1 MTSVLHIDA
10 SPRAE
15 RSRSRDIAAHFLD
28 RLAQAQGD
36 IAVERYDLWDM
47 DLPELGGGMIEG
59 RYAMIMGG
67 EVAPDMRA
75 AWQAIERHVTAF
87 LAHDVFVVST
97 PMWNF
102 GIPYRLKHFI
112 DVVTQPRMAFTND
125 AQGNVIGHAAG
136 KRAVLIGASAMD
148 IRPGSD
154 LAMFDFQ
161 IAYLEAWM
169 RFIGV
174 EDIRVVRAAP
184 TFGAEDAVEKAMA
197 EARGEAE
204 ALVRDWDG

>member
-1 MTSVLHIDA
+1 MTKVLHIDA

-15 RSRSRDIAAHFLD
+15 RSRSRDIASHFLD
-28 RLAQAQGD
+28 RLSQDRPG
-36 IAVERYDLWDM
+36 IAVERYDLWAM

-59 RYAMIMGG
+59 RYGMIMGG
-67 EVAPDMRA
+67 DVAPEMLA
-75 AWQAIERHVTAF
+75 AWQAIERHVEAF
-87 LAHDVFVVST
+87 LAHDVFVIST

-125 AQGNVIGHAAG
+125 AQGNVTGHAAG

-148 IRPGSD
+148 IRPGSE

-174 EDIRVVRAAP
+174 EDIAVLRAAP
-184 TFGAEDAVEKAMA
+184 TFGPEEAVEAAMA
-197 EARGEAE
+197 KARGEAE
-204 ALVRDWDG
+204 AMARDWAS